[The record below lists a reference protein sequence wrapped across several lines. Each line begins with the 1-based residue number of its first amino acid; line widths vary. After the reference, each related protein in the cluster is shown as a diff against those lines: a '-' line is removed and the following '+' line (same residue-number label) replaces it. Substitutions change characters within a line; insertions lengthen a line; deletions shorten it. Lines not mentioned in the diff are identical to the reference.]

1 MVAYFTSFSRK
12 VARLPAP
19 VVWDMEVEDVVEV
32 GEGDEEEER
41 HQHQDKHPALEG
53 APAADLRYEVLQLL
67 HRRDYVL
74 ME

>member
-1 MVAYFTSFSRK
+1 MAG
-12 VARLPAP
+12 LPAP

-32 GEGDEEEER
+32 GEGDEEEEW

-67 HRRDYVL
+67 HDYSWKKEQIL
-74 ME
+74 LKGLLQTL